1 MSNTPI
7 QTEALAQLRTRID
20 ALDNQLLALLNE
32 RARVAEEVGA
42 LKRQEGTPFSAPTA
56 WPR

>member
-1 MSNTPI
+1 MSNAPI
-7 QTEALAQLRTRID
+7 QTEALARLRTRID
-20 ALDNQLLALLNE
+20 ALDSQLLALLNE

-42 LKRQEGTPFSAPTA
+42 LKRQEGTPFSAPTG